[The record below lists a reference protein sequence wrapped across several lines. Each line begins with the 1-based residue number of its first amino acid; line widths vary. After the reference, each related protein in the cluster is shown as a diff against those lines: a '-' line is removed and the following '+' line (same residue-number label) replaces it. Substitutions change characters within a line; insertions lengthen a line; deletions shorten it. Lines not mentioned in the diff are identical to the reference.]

1 MRRTRK
7 PAVVWLPND
16 GGNTVGAGANV
27 FKQFQLD
34 IPGGSALGVTG
45 IIPLTVDFPAA
56 LGVQDTLSDYEGSG
70 YRLRRIVG
78 KCFCTAEQDQEPPA
92 GSPSGV
98 IVTAGFIVLRVDPN
112 GTPLAGIAGFL
123 NYSPQILDS
132 ERDPWIWRRSWILS
146 NGGLSGTGGPTGFNA
161 EFPFTNTEYGSVADG
176 PHIDAKTA
184 RAIKD
189 EERLFFVAAGLALDG
204 AQGTDLGVRIILDY
218 RLLASMYKASGNR
231 RNASR

>member
-7 PAVVWLPND
+7 AAVVWLPND
-16 GGNTVGAGANV
+16 GGNTLQAGTNV

-34 IPGGSALGVTG
+34 IPGPPSIGVTG

-56 LGVQDTLSDYEGSG
+56 LGTQDTLSDYEGSA

-78 KCFCTAEQDQEPPA
+78 KCFVTAEQDAEPPT
-92 GSPSGV
+92 GSPSGC

-112 GTPLAGIAGFL
+112 GSPLAGLAAFAS
-123 NYSPQILDS
+123 YSPQLLDS

-146 NGGLSGTGGPTGFNA
+146 NGSLQLTGGATGFNA
-161 EFPFTNTEYGSVADG
+161 TFPFTNTEYGSVADG

-184 RAIKD
+184 RAVKD
-189 EERLFFVAAGLALDG
+189 EERLFFVASGIALDG
-204 AQGTDLGVRIILDY
+204 AQGTSIAARVILDY